1 MCAVGEG
8 TREALTFP
16 VFCACC
22 VQCTLYIVWAGRL
35 LGGWAPHA
43 GTLDAC
49 LNRLEG
55 RRGYVG
61 DLHSPRGVVLKPLKC

>member
-1 MCAVGEG
+1 M
-8 TREALTFP
+8 RETLRFP
-16 VFCACC
+16 PFCAYC
-22 VQCTLYIVWAGRL
+22 VQRMLYIVWAGRL

-55 RRGYVG
+55 RRG
-61 DLHSPRGVVLKPLKC
+61 